1 MFSLHILNDVCF
13 YYYYCDILIK
23 FLNITF
29 LANIGVAVIVF
40 SSNRILKIIYNK
52 SWILLYFL
60 FFNFIYLLLFLYKIY
75 LSFHFVDTLA
85 YQSVALKLP
94 FFNHFSDV
102 IVCLSMSVTIISW
115 AYLSERF
122 MYKSHFY
129 ILYFY
134 IFVLCTI
141 NMVYTTNLASMFVF
155 FEFIFLPSLF
165 FVYQFGYSKKVDK
178 TINYLLKWTLTGS
191 FIVLFSL
198 VYVYTVSGSLS
209 LYVLPYVSFSIL
221 EKNFLFFLFFIG
233 FGVKIPVWPFYYW
246 LTKVHVEAPAGFS
259 IFLSGFL
266 VKTAFF
272 CLVYFVYL
280 FQTYWLNILV
290 CTILFWGVL
299 DSSIRMWTC
308 LDIKKLIAFATIQ
321 EMNLIMIFLFFLNS
335 GDYLILNIFLFVHGL
350 LSALFFFLVDQV
362 QKKYNTRSILCLGG
376 LEIFAPNLSSLIWSA
391 LLIFRGFP
399 IFIKFFIEWELLNL
413 LLVNFKLFGLF
424 IFLLCSVFGVVGFFK
439 TWLTVIYGQPVAL
452 VSKYDIFKSD
462 ATVGFFLI
470 LSLFILSFFI
480 IFFKC

>member
-1 MFSLHILNDVCF
+1 MLNDLAF
-13 YYYYCDILIK
+13 YYYYCDILVKVLNLI
-23 FLNITF
+23 FLT
-29 LANIGVAVIVF
+29 NIGIAVVVF
-40 SSNRILKIIYNK
+40 SNNHILKIIYNR
-52 SWILLYFL
+52 SWILMYFL
-60 FFNFIYLLLFLYKIY
+60 FFNFIFLLLFLYKIY
-75 LSFHFVDTLA
+75 LSFHFVDISN
-85 YQSVALKLP
+85 YQSTLTKLP
-94 FFNHFSDV
+94 FYNYFSDV

-115 AYLSERF
+115 TYLSERF

-141 NMVYTTNLASMFVF
+141 NMVYTSNLATMFVF

-178 TINYLLKWTLTGS
+178 TVSYLLNWTLTGS
-191 FIVLFSL
+191 FVVLFSL
-198 VYVYTVSGSLS
+198 VYVYTLAGSLS
-209 LYVLPYVSFSIL
+209 LYVLPYVSFSVL
-221 EKNFLFFLFFIG
+221 EKNLLFLLFFLG

-280 FQTYWLNILV
+280 FQTYWLNIIA

-321 EMNLIMIFLFFLNS
+321 EMNLIMLFLFFLNT

-362 QKKYNTRSILCLGG
+362 QKKYNTRSILSLSG
-376 LEIFAPNLSSLIWSA
+376 LDLFAPNLSTLIWLA

-399 IFIKFFIEWELLNL
+399 LFIKFFIEWELLNL
-413 LLVNFKLFGLF
+413 LLINFKLFGLF

-439 TWLTVIYGQPVAL
+439 TWLTVIYGQPTNL
-452 VSKYDIFKSD
+452 TNKYDIFKSD
-462 ATVGFFLI
+462 AVLGLFLVTFLFF
-470 LSLFILSFFI
+470 LSFFL